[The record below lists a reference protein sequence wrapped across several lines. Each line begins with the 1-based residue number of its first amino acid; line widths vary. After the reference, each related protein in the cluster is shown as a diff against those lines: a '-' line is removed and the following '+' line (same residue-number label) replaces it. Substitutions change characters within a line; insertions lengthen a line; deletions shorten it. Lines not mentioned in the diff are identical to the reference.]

1 MPSLPDPLHKSKHQ
15 SMKNLSIF
23 TRNFFKPKPAD
34 RVSQKKP
41 KLVLYMLGLFLLFLT
56 AAISAAIGA
65 ISALLAPVEPQIISR
80 VLDATGLD
88 DISSPRSGYRL
99 SRPVNISIVGIDRV
113 PNTTANSPKI
123 FNGRSDTILLLRL
136 DPRDKS
142 ISLLSVPR
150 DTKVEIPGIAFSKI
164 NEANPRG
171 GSALTTRLLSS
182 MLNNVTIE
190 RYVRVSTGAFREL
203 VDLLGG
209 VEVFVPRAM
218 SYTDRTQKL
227 RINLV
232 QGWQTLNGEQ
242 AEQFARFRNDGL
254 GDVGRIGRQQSL
266 IQAVR
271 NRLTSPSVLVRL
283 PEIIRLMQKYVD
295 TNLKFDEILTIANFG
310 LQLEP
315 GNFKMVML
323 PGRSSSKEG
332 DLRSYWIV
340 DDDGRDRVMTQYFK
354 QSLSDF
360 AQGRFRNQNQTAL
373 STQLKIAIQNA
384 SSNPKTAKTLAS
396 FLKTKGFSNVYVVK
410 DWPDKQRHSQIIV
423 QQGDLEAAN
432 SLQKLLGNGKIE
444 AASTGEIPSD
454 LTLRIG
460 EDLVKRF

>member
-1 MPSLPDPLHKSKHQ
+1 
-15 SMKNLSIF
+15 MKNLSIF
-23 TRNFFKPKPAD
+23 TRNFFQPKQAD

-88 DISSPRSGYRL
+88 EISSARSGYRL

-113 PNTTANSPKI
+113 SDAAPNSPKI
-123 FNGRSDTILLLRL
+123 FDSRSDTILLLRL

-164 NEANPRG
+164 NEANARG
-171 GSALTTRLLSS
+171 GSTLTTRLLSS

-218 SYTDRTQKL
+218 SYTDKAQKL
-227 RINLV
+227 KINLM

-266 IQAVR
+266 IQAMR
-271 NRLTSPSVLVRL
+271 NRLASPSVLVRL

-315 GNFKMVML
+315 DNFKMVML
-323 PGRSSSKEG
+323 PGRSSSAEG

-340 DDDGRDRVMTQYFK
+340 DDARRDRIMTQYFK
-354 QSLSDF
+354 QDLSDF
-360 AQGRFRNQNQTAL
+360 AQGRDRNQNQTAL
-373 STQLKIAIQNA
+373 PTQLKIAIQNA
-384 SSNPKTAKTLAS
+384 SGNPKTAETLAS